1 MTPLDERPDRLT
13 HDRGDETDLRGLLA
27 REHCRV
33 GAAVEFRPG
42 ETGRRRLYREVPVCV
57 DGESARLLVGPWPTC
72 HPGTRGRIVSVA
84 GDEYAGQL
92 LTVTISRE

>member
-33 GAAVEFRPG
+33 GATVEFRPG
-42 ETGRRRLYREVPVCV
+42 ETGGRRMYQAVPVCV
-57 DGESARLLVGPWPTC
+57 DGEPAQLLVGPWRSFLS
-72 HPGTRGRIVSVA
+72 GERGRIVSVT
-84 GDEYAGQL
+84 GDEFDGRL
-92 LTVTISRE
+92 LTVTVARE